1 MSVQLKF
8 NVACNGSI
16 IGSGGARYGG
26 YTDAAIDAT
35 KCFLDTFEM
44 KSDEYDFKGHIA
56 HKLTPYVIAGKCLE
70 EMIEYGHLD
79 WINDNKKETDYRY
92 SDGNVTVD
100 IGTKMIKFDSFSH
113 YEKSE
118 EEEALEYYY
127 RSPEEVQIILPKMVP
142 FAEFEDYA
150 SLVESDIAFRTEDGE
165 LILKIE

>member
-1 MSVQLKF
+1 MSVRLKF

-26 YTDAAIDAT
+26 YTDASIDAT
-35 KCFLDTFEM
+35 KCFLDTFKM
-44 KSDEYDFKGHIA
+44 KSDEFDSKGRIT
-56 HKLTPYVIAGKCLE
+56 HKWPAYVIAGMRLE
-70 EMIEYGHLD
+70 SMIEYGQLD
-79 WINDNKKETDYRY
+79 WINGNKKETDYRY
-92 SDGNVTVD
+92 YDGNVTVD

-118 EEEALEYYY
+118 EEEALEYYN

-165 LILKIE
+165 LILKID